1 MAKMEHAVELLD
13 KLGDVCET
21 VREAE
26 QMVWATLCKAEV
38 EILKEAAKRRCSL
51 CRERYKIREVN
62 GRWRHESNMLCPA
75 SDLHSQ
81 ILEITVLK
89 P

>member
-21 VREAE
+21 VEEAE
-26 QMVWATLCKAEV
+26 KMVHWTLCKAEV
-38 EILKEAAKRRCSL
+38 EILKEATRRRCSL
-51 CRERYKIREVN
+51 CREHYKIRQVGDE
-62 GRWRHESNMLCPA
+62 WRHESNMLCPA
-75 SDLHSQ
+75 SDLHSL
-81 ILEITVLK
+81 ILEITGPK